1 MPTVERRGEDSWPGD
16 DKTRAFDAE
25 LLLPP
30 PPTPEVDGPPEAPPP
45 LPLPPVFP

>member
-30 PPTPEVDGPPEAPPP
+30 PTPEVDGPPPPDGPP
-45 LPLPPVFP
+45 LPLPPDFS